1 MTEAR
6 PVEGEL
12 ERYLRRLRYA
22 LRPLPSEEREEIV
35 REVRSHF
42 LDRVESSGADRVASV
57 RSTAQALG
65 PPEEYARTFVRDYRV
80 TAALTDGSGF
90 AMLYEVV
97 RLAGSGMRWL
107 VGLMLF
113 LIVFGVAV
121 GLVVVGLLKL
131 VFPESV
137 GLWYASDLGVL
148 GMGWVDASTAA
159 EARELLGYW
168 IVPLN
173 VALGVLLYR
182 VGTVF
187 LGRFLGSV
195 LDADGRS

>member
-1 MTEAR
+1 MTETS
-6 PVEGEL
+6 VDGEV

-22 LRPLPSEEREEIV
+22 LRPLPSEEREEIL

-42 LDRVESSGADRVASV
+42 LDRADSSGSDRAASV
-57 RSTAQALG
+57 RSTARALG
-65 PPEEYARTFVRDYRV
+65 TPEEYARAFVTDYRV

-97 RLAGSGMRWL
+97 RLAGSGVRWL
-107 VGLMLF
+107 LGLMLF

-137 GLWYASDLGVL
+137 GLWYAPDLGVL
-148 GMGWVDASTAA
+148 GMGWVDTDTAA
-159 EARELLGYW
+159 SAQELLGYW

-182 VGTVF
+182 VGTAF
-187 LGRFLGSV
+187 LGRSLGSL
-195 LDADGRS
+195 LDAKGRS